1 MTTDED
7 NNLEFSPLDNDS
19 IDAGSDYYGL
29 SVSISAPSNG
39 SASLDESNSITYIPN
54 ENYFGTDSLTYT
66 VNVDGTSAS
75 ANITIDV
82 VSVNDPPTFKDFV
95 STLSLIHI

>member
-39 SASLDESNSITYIPN
+39 SASLDVSNNFSYVPN
-54 ENYFGTDSLTYT
+54 
-66 VNVDGTSAS
+66 
-75 ANITIDV
+75 
-82 VSVNDPPTFKDFV
+82 
-95 STLSLIHI
+95 